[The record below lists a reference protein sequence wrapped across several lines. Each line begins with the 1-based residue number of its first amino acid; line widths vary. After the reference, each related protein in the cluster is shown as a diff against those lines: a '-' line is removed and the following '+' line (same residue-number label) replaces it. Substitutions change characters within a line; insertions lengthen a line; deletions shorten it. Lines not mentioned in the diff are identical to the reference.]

1 MVVGV
6 SGALVAPLGAMA
18 ASSAPYSRS
27 AVRPITGGG
36 GEPVIFGT
44 AFDLATVGY
53 RQAEF
58 MISGTAR
65 SFLPTAP
72 LGTDG
77 RWSVKLASSAAFA
90 TRAVVYAPIKPARFD
105 GSVYVEWLNVS
116 GGLDAAPDWL
126 LAHNEMIRRGAV
138 WIGVSAQQVGLNAT
152 KAGDPVRYAA
162 LHHPGDS
169 FSYDMFT
176 QVGRAVR
183 SASTTMLAGLAKP
196 SRVIAIGE
204 SQSAFRL
211 VTYINAIQNSEHAYD
226 GFLVHSRWDNGA
238 PLSESPQ
245 PFVATPSP
253 SHIRTDGNVPTLV
266 FETETDLRVSALRAR
281 QSDSPNLREWEVAG
295 TAHGDIYQVGI
306 GWTDIG
312 DGSGAAAM
320 MTALRHPQAQPIPGI
335 IDCTLP
341 VNSGPQH
348 WVLQAALYGLD
359 QWVRTG
365 TAPRRAPRLEV
376 ASRAPTVVF
385 GRDRDGNV
393 IGGVRSPQVDAPIA
407 AITGEQNSGT
417 SFCSLFGTTTPLTV
431 SRVRHL
437 YPTNAA
443 FAHAWAQAATRAKTL
458 GWLTPDDA
466 LELTTAA
473 AHFDPTS

>member
-1 MVVGV
+1 MLF
-6 SGALVAPLGAMA
+6 A
-18 ASSAPYSRS
+18 
-27 AVRPITGGG
+27 
-36 GEPVIFGT
+36 T
-44 AFDLATVGY
+44 AFDLASVGY

-58 MISGTAR
+58 MITGTAR
-65 SFLPTAP
+65 SFVPTRA
-72 LGTDG
+72 LGSDG
-77 RWSVKLASSAAFA
+77 RWHVKPASSASFA
-90 TRAVVYAPIKPARFD
+90 TRAVVYAPIDTGRFD
-105 GSVYVEWLNVS
+105 RTVYVEWLNVS
-116 GGLDAAPDWL
+116 GGVDAAPDWL

-176 QVGRAVR
+176 QVGRSVR
-183 SASTTMLAGLAKP
+183 SASGTMLAGLAKP

-211 VTYINAIQNSEHAYD
+211 VTYVNAIQNVAHAYD

-238 PLSESPQ
+238 PLSEYPQ

-253 SHIRTDGNVPTLV
+253 SHIRTDSNVPALV
-266 FETETDLRVSALRAR
+266 FETETDIVVSSLRAR
-281 QSDSPNLREWEVAG
+281 QRDSPNLREWEVAG

-312 DGSGAAAM
+312 DGRGAAAM
-320 MTALRHPQAQPIPGI
+320 MTALRHPQAKPIPGI

-348 WVLQAALYGLD
+348 WVLQAALHGLD

-365 TAPRRAPRLEV
+365 TAPRSAPRFEV
-376 ASRAPTVVF
+376 ASRVAAVVF
-385 GRDRDGNV
+385 RRDSDGNV

-407 AITGEQNSGT
+407 AITGEQNNGSG
-417 SFCSLFGTTTPLTV
+417 FCSLFGTTTPFTV
-431 SRVRHL
+431 SRVRQL

-443 FAHAWAQAATRAKTL
+443 FAHAWARAATRAKTL
-458 GWLTPDDA
+458 GWLTRDDA
-466 LELTTAA
+466 TELTTAA
-473 AHFDPTS
+473 ATFDPTS